1 MRESTGK
8 NRKMKAIVWD
18 GTDYPDSLSYRDF
31 DVPAPDPGWVLF
43 TSFNSMPCRSIGLV
57 THRFPPEEYRRA
69 LDVAIHKSEYQA
81 IKPMF
86 IRE

>member
-1 MRESTGK
+1 MDRNTK
-8 NRKMKAIVWD
+8 IVVV
-18 GTDYPDSLSYRDF
+18 GAGSAEFGLDSLAGILR
-31 DVPAPDPGWVLF
+31 
-43 TSFNSMPCRSIGLV
+43 TEGL
-57 THRFPPEEYRRA
+57 HGSKEEYRQA